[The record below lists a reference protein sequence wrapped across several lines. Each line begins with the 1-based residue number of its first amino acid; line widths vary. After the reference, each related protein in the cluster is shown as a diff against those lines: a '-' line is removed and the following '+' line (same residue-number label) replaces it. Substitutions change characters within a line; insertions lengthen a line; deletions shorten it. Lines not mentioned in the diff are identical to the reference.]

1 MRSRRTRATTRTQHY
16 LRYKEYARAV
26 VHVKLAYWNQLYGFR
41 WRRVAIRNQRTC
53 WGSCSSAKNLNFNYK
68 IAFLPARLQD
78 YLIVHE
84 LCHLRE
90 FNHSPAFWE
99 LVARA
104 LPHWPQLK
112 RELDRHSF
120 GGRPLSAALR
130 HRGALHRS
138 WLFYLPAPQAAPRL
152 VRRARRVP
160 ARTGAKKK
168 RAASRVR

>member
-1 MRSRRTRATTRTQHY
+1 M
-16 LRYKEYARAV
+16 

-84 LCHLRE
+84 LCHLKE
-90 FNHSPAFWE
+90 FNHSPAFWA

-112 RELDRHSF
+112 RELDRYSF
-120 GGRPLSAALR
+120 AGRSLTPARHHAGALR
-130 HRGALHRS
+130 RA
-138 WLFYLPAPQAAPRL
+138 WLSYLPAPYPGPRV
-152 VRRARRVP
+152 VRRVRKIPARAGVRGAKRGHAARR
-160 ARTGAKKK
+160 R
-168 RAASRVR
+168 R